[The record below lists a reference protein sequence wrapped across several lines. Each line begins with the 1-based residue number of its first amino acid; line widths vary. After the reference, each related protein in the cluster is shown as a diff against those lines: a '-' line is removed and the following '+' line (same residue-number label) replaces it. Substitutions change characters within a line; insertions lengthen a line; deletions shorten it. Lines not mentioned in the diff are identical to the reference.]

1 MKKSKNVC
9 VAVVSLC
16 LFGTQLFSQE
26 KAQEKKMEQLEEIVI
41 SATKFELKKE
51 NTGKVIYKISQKDIQ
66 RNAGKSVIEL
76 LNNVLGIEIRG
87 VNSNPGEPR
96 STYIRGGRSRQ
107 ALVLIDGI
115 PLSDPTGIEQS
126 YDLRLISLNQIE
138 SIEIL
143 KGASSTLYG
152 SGAGTGVINIIL
164 KKATENRVSGV
175 YEVSLG
181 TNATSK
187 NSTSSLND
195 KNQNI
200 SINGT
205 LDKLKYNAFFN
216 ITGNSGFSSA
226 KSTLTIPFEE
236 DTYSSNN
243 GFLKLGY
250 EFNTQL
256 RMDAFLNYDEFDYT
270 FDAGAFNDSDV
281 NLGNQEQFRIGI
293 RPRLKYKKGEVFL
306 NASINSLDRSF
317 ESFNSFSGGTNVF
330 IYKGTSVN
338 LDFVNKYE
346 FTKNFQ
352 LITGINYQKHE
363 NESISDFGNIDPDLA
378 NFNVVDPYVSAVYI
392 TDFGLSINAGSRLNI
407 HSNYGNNFVYDTNL
421 AFGIVKNETINLKLI
436 SSYSTAFIAPS
447 LYQLY
452 SDYGATNLAP
462 ETNRTFEFGF
472 DSKLGKQWALSAV
485 YYNRLEEN
493 KVIFLNLPTPPYGM
507 YANALETIDV
517 SGIEADVTFTI
528 SEELIT
534 TVGYAF
540 VDKTSDID
548 YIPKNK
554 LTASFVVNP
563 IKNLAISTMFK
574 NVGKRSFFDAFGS
587 FGEAG
592 KDVILPSYSLLD
604 MNINYKVL
612 ESKVLF
618 FGSITNLLNEEY
630 EETIGFNTRGRNF
643 KMGIRIQ
650 F

>member
-1 MKKSKNVC
+1 MNKQC
-9 VAVVSLC
+9 VIIGALALC
-16 LFGTQLFSQE
+16 LLSTNVLSQE
-26 KAQEKKMEQLEEIVI
+26 KTTQEKKVEQLEEIVI

-76 LNNVLGIEIRG
+76 LSNVLGVEIRG

-107 ALVLIDGI
+107 ALVLIDGV

-126 YDLRLISLNQIE
+126 YDLRLLSLNQIE
-138 SIEIL
+138 SIEVL

-164 KKATENRVSGV
+164 KKASENTVSGV

-181 TNATSK
+181 TNSTSK

-216 ITGNSGFSSA
+216 ITGKSGFSSA

-250 EFNTQL
+250 EFNTQF
-256 RMDAFLNYDEFDYT
+256 RMDAFLNYDAFDYT
-270 FDAGAFNDSDV
+270 FDAGAFNDSDI

-293 RPRLKYKKGEVFL
+293 RPQLKYKKGEVFL

-330 IYKGTSVN
+330 VYKGTSVN
-338 LDFVNKYE
+338 LDLVNKYE

-392 TDFGLSINAGSRLNI
+392 TDFGLSINAGGRLNI

-421 AFGIVKNETINLKLI
+421 AFGIVKKEEINLKLI

-447 LYQLY
+447 LYQLF
-452 SDYGATNLAP
+452 SDYGSTNLAP

-472 DSKLGKQWALSAV
+472 ESKLGQQWGLSAV
-485 YYNRLEEN
+485 YYNRVEEN
-493 KVIFLNLPTPPYGM
+493 KVIFLNLPTPPYRI

-528 SEELIT
+528 SKELTT

-554 LTASFVVNP
+554 LTASFVANP

-574 NVGKRSFFDAFGS
+574 NVGERSLFDAFGS

-604 MNINYKVL
+604 MNVNYKVL
-612 ESKVLF
+612 EGKVLF

>member
-1 MKKSKNVC
+1 MNKQC
-9 VAVVSLC
+9 VIIGALALC
-16 LFGTQLFSQE
+16 LSSTNILSQE
-26 KAQEKKMEQLEEIVI
+26 KTTQEKKAEQLEEIVI

-76 LNNVLGIEIRG
+76 LNNVLGVEIRG

-107 ALVLIDGI
+107 ALVLIDGV

-126 YDLRLISLNQIE
+126 YDLRLLSLNQIE
-138 SIEIL
+138 SIEVL

-164 KKATENRVSGV
+164 KKASENTVSGV

-181 TNATSK
+181 TNSTSK

-205 LDKLKYNAFFN
+205 LDKFKYNAFFN
-216 ITGNSGFSSA
+216 ITGTSGFSSA

-250 EFNTQL
+250 EFNTQF
-256 RMDAFLNYDEFDYT
+256 RIETFLNFDAFDYT
-270 FDAGAFNDSDV
+270 FDAGAFNDSEI

-293 RPRLKYKKGEVFL
+293 RPQLKYKKGEVFL

-330 IYKGTSVN
+330 VYKGTSVN
-338 LDFVNKYE
+338 LDLVNKYE

-378 NFNVVDPYVSAVYI
+378 NFNVLDPYVSAVYV
-392 TDFGLSINAGSRLNI
+392 TDFGLSINAGGRLNI

-447 LYQLY
+447 LYQLF
-452 SDYGATNLAP
+452 SDYGSTNLAP

-472 DSKLGKQWALSAV
+472 ESKLGQQWGLSAV
-485 YYNRLEEN
+485 YYNRVEEN
-493 KVIFLNLPTPPYGM
+493 KVIFLNLPTPPYGI

-528 SEELIT
+528 SKELTT

-554 LTASFVVNP
+554 LTASFVANP

-574 NVGKRSFFDAFGS
+574 NVGERSLFDAFGS

-604 MNINYKVL
+604 MNVNYKVL
-612 ESKVLF
+612 EGKVLL
-618 FGSITNLLNEEY
+618 FGSITNLLNEDY

>member
-1 MKKSKNVC
+1 MNKQC
-9 VAVVSLC
+9 VIIGAVALC
-16 LFGTQLFSQE
+16 LLSTNVLSQE
-26 KAQEKKMEQLEEIVI
+26 KKTQEKKAEQLEEIVI

-76 LNNVLGIEIRG
+76 LNNVLGVEIRG

-107 ALVLIDGI
+107 ALVLIDGV

-126 YDLRLISLNQIE
+126 FDLRLLSLNQIE
-138 SIEIL
+138 SIEVL

-164 KKATENRVSGV
+164 KKASNNTVSGV

-181 TNATSK
+181 TNSTSR

-205 LDKLKYNAFFN
+205 LDKFKYNAFFN
-216 ITGNSGFSSA
+216 ITGTSGFSSA

-236 DTYSSNN
+236 DTYTSNN

-250 EFNTQL
+250 EFNTQFKIET
-256 RMDAFLNYDEFDYT
+256 FLNFDAFDYT
-270 FDAGAFNDSDV
+270 FDAGAFNDSDI

-293 RPRLKYKKGEVFL
+293 RPQLKYKKGEVFL
-306 NASINSLDRSF
+306 NASVNSLDRSF

-330 IYKGTSVN
+330 VYKGTSVN
-338 LDFVNKYE
+338 LDLVNKYE

-363 NESISDFGNIDPDLA
+363 NESISDFGNIDPGLA

-392 TDFGLSINAGSRLNI
+392 TDFGLSINAGGRLNI

-421 AFGIVKNETINLKLI
+421 AFEIVKKETINLKLI

-447 LYQLY
+447 LYQLF
-452 SDYGATNLAP
+452 SDYGSTNLAP

-472 DSKLGKQWALSAV
+472 ESKLGQQWGLSAV
-485 YYNRLEEN
+485 YYNRVEEN
-493 KVIFLNLPTPPYGM
+493 KVIFLNLPTPPYGI

-528 SEELIT
+528 SKELTT

-554 LTASFVVNP
+554 LTASFVANLV
-563 IKNLAISTMFK
+563 KNLAISTMFK
-574 NVGKRSFFDAFGS
+574 NVGERSLFDAYGS

-592 KDVILPSYSLLD
+592 KDVILPSYSVLD
-604 MNINYKVL
+604 MNVNYKVL
-612 ESKVLF
+612 EGKVLL
-618 FGSITNLLNEEY
+618 FGSITNLLNEDY

>member
-1 MKKSKNVC
+1 MNKQC
-9 VAVVSLC
+9 VIIGALALC
-16 LFGTQLFSQE
+16 LLSTNVLSQE
-26 KAQEKKMEQLEEIVI
+26 KTTQEKKAEQLEEIVI

-76 LNNVLGIEIRG
+76 LSNVLGVEIRG

-107 ALVLIDGI
+107 ALVLIDGV

-126 YDLRLISLNQIE
+126 YDLRLLSLNQIE
-138 SIEIL
+138 SIEVL

-164 KKATENRVSGV
+164 KKASENTVSGV

-181 TNATSK
+181 TNSTSK

-205 LDKLKYNAFFN
+205 LDKFKYNAFFN
-216 ITGNSGFSSA
+216 ITGTSGFSSA

-250 EFNTQL
+250 EFNTQF
-256 RMDAFLNYDEFDYT
+256 RIETFLNFDAFDYT
-270 FDAGAFNDSDV
+270 FDAGAFNDSEI

-293 RPRLKYKKGEVFL
+293 RPQLKYKKGEVFL

-330 IYKGTSVN
+330 VYKGTSVN
-338 LDFVNKYE
+338 LDLVNKYE

-352 LITGINYQKHE
+352 LITGINYQKYE

-392 TDFGLSINAGSRLNI
+392 TDFGLSINAGGRLNI

-421 AFGIVKNETINLKLI
+421 AFGIVKKEEINLKLI

-447 LYQLY
+447 LYQLF
-452 SDYGATNLAP
+452 SDYGSTNLAP

-472 DSKLGKQWALSAV
+472 ESKLGQQWGLSAV
-485 YYNRLEEN
+485 YYNRVEEN
-493 KVIFLNLPTPPYGM
+493 KVIFLNLPTPPYGI

-528 SEELIT
+528 SKELTT

-554 LTASFVVNP
+554 LTASFVANP

-574 NVGKRSFFDAFGS
+574 NVGERSLFDAFGS

-604 MNINYKVL
+604 MNVNYKVL
-612 ESKVLF
+612 EGKVLL
-618 FGSITNLLNEEY
+618 FGSITNLLNEDY

>member
-1 MKKSKNVC
+1 MNKQC
-9 VAVVSLC
+9 VIIGAVALC
-16 LFGTQLFSQE
+16 LLSTKVFSQE
-26 KAQEKKMEQLEEIVI
+26 KKSKEKTENLEEIVI

-76 LNNVLGIEIRG
+76 LSNVLGVEIRG

-107 ALVLIDGI
+107 ALVLIDGV

-126 YDLRLISLNQIE
+126 YDLRLLSLNQIE
-138 SIEIL
+138 SIEVL

-164 KKATENRVSGV
+164 KKASENTVSGV

-181 TNATSK
+181 TNSTSK

-205 LDKLKYNAFFN
+205 LDKFKYNAFFN
-216 ITGNSGFSSA
+216 ITGTSGFSSA

-250 EFNTQL
+250 EFNTQF
-256 RMDAFLNYDEFDYT
+256 RIETFLNFDAFDYT
-270 FDAGAFNDSDV
+270 FDAGAFNDSEI

-293 RPRLKYKKGEVFL
+293 RPQLKYKKGEVFL

-330 IYKGTSVN
+330 VYKGTSVN
-338 LDFVNKYE
+338 LDLVNKYE

-392 TDFGLSINAGSRLNI
+392 TDFGLSINAGGRLNI

-421 AFGIVKNETINLKLI
+421 AFGIVKKEEINLKLI

-447 LYQLY
+447 LYQLF
-452 SDYGATNLAP
+452 SDYGSTNLAP

-472 DSKLGKQWALSAV
+472 ESKLGQQWGLSAV
-485 YYNRLEEN
+485 YYNRVEEN
-493 KVIFLNLPTPPYGM
+493 KVIFLNLPTPPYGI

-528 SEELIT
+528 SKELTT

-554 LTASFVVNP
+554 LTASFVANP

-574 NVGKRSFFDAFGS
+574 NVGERSLFDAFGS

-604 MNINYKVL
+604 MNVNYKVL
-612 ESKVLF
+612 EGKVLL
-618 FGSITNLLNEEY
+618 FGSITNLLNEDY

>member
-1 MKKSKNVC
+1 MNKQC
-9 VAVVSLC
+9 VIIGALALC
-16 LFGTQLFSQE
+16 LSSTNILSQE
-26 KAQEKKMEQLEEIVI
+26 KTTQEKKAEQLEEIVI

-76 LNNVLGIEIRG
+76 LNNVLGVEIRG

-107 ALVLIDGI
+107 ALVLIDGV

-126 YDLRLISLNQIE
+126 YDLRLLSLNQIE
-138 SIEIL
+138 SIEVL

-164 KKATENRVSGV
+164 KKASENTVSGV

-181 TNATSK
+181 TNSTSK

-205 LDKLKYNAFFN
+205 LDKFKYNAFFN
-216 ITGNSGFSSA
+216 ITGTSGFSSA

-250 EFNTQL
+250 EFNTQF
-256 RMDAFLNYDEFDYT
+256 RIETFLNFDAFDYT
-270 FDAGAFNDSDV
+270 FDAGAFNDSEI

-293 RPRLKYKKGEVFL
+293 RPQLKYKKGEVFL

-330 IYKGTSVN
+330 VYKGTSVN
-338 LDFVNKYE
+338 LDLVNKYE

-378 NFNVVDPYVSAVYI
+378 NFNVLDPYVSAVYV
-392 TDFGLSINAGSRLNI
+392 TDFGLSINAGGRLNI

-447 LYQLY
+447 LYQLF
-452 SDYGATNLAP
+452 SDYGSTNLAP

-472 DSKLGKQWALSAV
+472 ESKLGQQWGLSAV
-485 YYNRLEEN
+485 YYNRVEEN
-493 KVIFLNLPTPPYGM
+493 KVIFLNLPTPPYGI

-528 SEELIT
+528 SRELTT

-554 LTASFVVNP
+554 LTASFVANP

-574 NVGKRSFFDAFGS
+574 NVGERSLFDAFGS

-604 MNINYKVL
+604 MNVNYKVL
-612 ESKVLF
+612 EGKVLL
-618 FGSITNLLNEEY
+618 FGSITNLLNEDY

>member
-1 MKKSKNVC
+1 MNKQC
-9 VAVVSLC
+9 VIIGAVALC
-16 LFGTQLFSQE
+16 LLSTNVLSQE
-26 KAQEKKMEQLEEIVI
+26 NKTQEKKAEQLEEIVI

-76 LNNVLGIEIRG
+76 LNNVLGVEIRG
-87 VNSNPGEPR
+87 VNSNSGEPR

-107 ALVLIDGI
+107 ALVLIDGV

-126 YDLRLISLNQIE
+126 YDLRLLSLNQIE
-138 SIEIL
+138 SIEVL

-164 KKATENRVSGV
+164 KKASKNTVSGV

-181 TNATSK
+181 TNSTSK

-205 LDKLKYNAFFN
+205 LDKFKYNAFFN
-216 ITGNSGFSSA
+216 ITGTSGFSSA

-236 DTYSSNN
+236 DTYTSNN

-250 EFNTQL
+250 EFNTQF
-256 RMDAFLNYDEFDYT
+256 RIETFLNFDAFDYT
-270 FDAGAFNDSDV
+270 FDAGAFNDSDI

-293 RPRLKYKKGEVFL
+293 RPQLKYKKGEVFL

-330 IYKGTSVN
+330 VYKGTSVN
-338 LDFVNKYE
+338 LDLVNKYE

-363 NESISDFGNIDPDLA
+363 NESISDFGNIDSDLA

-392 TDFGLSINAGSRLNI
+392 TDLGLSINAGGRLNI

-421 AFGIVKNETINLKLI
+421 AFGIVKKETINLKLI
-436 SSYSTAFIAPS
+436 SSYSSAFIAPS
-447 LYQLY
+447 LYQLF
-452 SDYGATNLAP
+452 SDYGSTNLAP

-472 DSKLGKQWALSAV
+472 ESKLGQQWGLSAV
-485 YYNRLEEN
+485 YYNRVEEN
-493 KVIFLNLPTPPYGM
+493 KVIFLNLPTPPYGI

-528 SEELIT
+528 SKELTT

-554 LTASFVVNP
+554 LTASFVANP

-574 NVGKRSFFDAFGS
+574 NVGKRSLFDAFGS

-604 MNINYKVL
+604 MNVNYKVL
-612 ESKVLF
+612 EGKVLF

>member
-1 MKKSKNVC
+1 MNKQC
-9 VAVVSLC
+9 VIIGALALC
-16 LFGTQLFSQE
+16 LSSTNILSQE
-26 KAQEKKMEQLEEIVI
+26 KTTQEKKAEQLEEIVI

-76 LNNVLGIEIRG
+76 LNNVLGVEIRG

-107 ALVLIDGI
+107 ALVLIDGV

-126 YDLRLISLNQIE
+126 YDLRLLSLNQIE
-138 SIEIL
+138 SIEVL

-164 KKATENRVSGV
+164 KKASENTVSGV

-181 TNATSK
+181 TNSTSK

-205 LDKLKYNAFFN
+205 LDKFKYNAFFN
-216 ITGNSGFSSA
+216 ITGTSGFSSA

-250 EFNTQL
+250 EFNTQF
-256 RMDAFLNYDEFDYT
+256 RIETFLNFDAFDYT
-270 FDAGAFNDSDV
+270 FDAGAFNDSEI

-293 RPRLKYKKGEVFL
+293 RPQLKYKKGEVFL

-330 IYKGTSVN
+330 VYKGTSVN
-338 LDFVNKYE
+338 LDLVNKYE

-378 NFNVVDPYVSAVYI
+378 NFNVLDPYVSAVYV
-392 TDFGLSINAGSRLNI
+392 TDFGLSINAGGRLNI

-447 LYQLY
+447 LYQLF
-452 SDYGATNLAP
+452 SDYGSTNLAP

-472 DSKLGKQWALSAV
+472 ESKLGQQWGLSAV
-485 YYNRLEEN
+485 YYNRVEEN
-493 KVIFLNLPTPPYGM
+493 KVIFLNLPTPPYGI

-528 SEELIT
+528 SRELTT

-554 LTASFVVNP
+554 LTASFVANP

-574 NVGKRSFFDAFGS
+574 NVGERSLFDAFGS

-592 KDVILPSYSLLD
+592 KDVILPSYSVLD
-604 MNINYKVL
+604 MNVNYKVL
-612 ESKVLF
+612 EGKVLF
-618 FGSITNLLNEEY
+618 FGSITNLLNEDY

>member
-1 MKKSKNVC
+1 MNKQC
-9 VAVVSLC
+9 VIIGALALC
-16 LFGTQLFSQE
+16 LLSTNVLSQE
-26 KAQEKKMEQLEEIVI
+26 KTTQEKKVEQLEEIVI

-76 LNNVLGIEIRG
+76 LSNVLGVEIRG

-107 ALVLIDGI
+107 ALVLIDGV

-126 YDLRLISLNQIE
+126 YDLRLLSLNQIE
-138 SIEIL
+138 SIEVL

-164 KKATENRVSGV
+164 KKASENTVSGV

-181 TNATSK
+181 TNSTSK

-205 LDKLKYNAFFN
+205 LDKFKYNAFFN
-216 ITGNSGFSSA
+216 ITGTSGFSSA

-250 EFNTQL
+250 EFNTQF
-256 RMDAFLNYDEFDYT
+256 RIETFLNFDAFDYT
-270 FDAGAFNDSDV
+270 FDAGAFNDSEI

-293 RPRLKYKKGEVFL
+293 RPQLKYKKGEVFL

-330 IYKGTSVN
+330 VYKGTSVN
-338 LDFVNKYE
+338 LDLVNKYE

-392 TDFGLSINAGSRLNI
+392 TDFGLSINAGGRLNI

-421 AFGIVKNETINLKLI
+421 AFGIVKKEEINLKLI

-447 LYQLY
+447 LYQLF
-452 SDYGATNLAP
+452 SDYGSTNLAP

-472 DSKLGKQWALSAV
+472 ESKLGQQWGLSAV
-485 YYNRLEEN
+485 YYNRVEEN
-493 KVIFLNLPTPPYGM
+493 KVIFLNLPTPPYGI

-528 SEELIT
+528 SKELTT

-554 LTASFVVNP
+554 LTASFVANP

-574 NVGKRSFFDAFGS
+574 NVGERSLFDAFGS

-604 MNINYKVL
+604 MNVNYKVL
-612 ESKVLF
+612 EGKVLL
-618 FGSITNLLNEEY
+618 FGSITNLLNEDY

>member
-1 MKKSKNVC
+1 MNKQC
-9 VAVVSLC
+9 VIIGALALC
-16 LFGTQLFSQE
+16 LSSTNILSQE
-26 KAQEKKMEQLEEIVI
+26 KTTQEKKAEQLEEIVI

-76 LNNVLGIEIRG
+76 LNNVLGVEIRG

-107 ALVLIDGI
+107 ALVLIDGV

-126 YDLRLISLNQIE
+126 YDLRLLSLNQIE
-138 SIEIL
+138 SIEVL

-164 KKATENRVSGV
+164 KKASENTVSGV

-181 TNATSK
+181 TNSTSK

-205 LDKLKYNAFFN
+205 LDKFKYNAFFN
-216 ITGNSGFSSA
+216 ITGTSGFSSA

-250 EFNTQL
+250 EFNTQF
-256 RMDAFLNYDEFDYT
+256 RIETFLNFDAFDYT
-270 FDAGAFNDSDV
+270 FDAGAFNDSEI

-293 RPRLKYKKGEVFL
+293 RPQLKYKKGEVFL

-330 IYKGTSVN
+330 VYKGTSVN
-338 LDFVNKYE
+338 LDLVNKYE

-378 NFNVVDPYVSAVYI
+378 NFNVLDPYVSAVYV
-392 TDFGLSINAGSRLNI
+392 TDFGLSINAGGRLNI

-447 LYQLY
+447 LYQLF
-452 SDYGATNLAP
+452 SDYGSTNLAP

-472 DSKLGKQWALSAV
+472 ESKLGQQWGLSAV
-485 YYNRLEEN
+485 YYNRVEEN
-493 KVIFLNLPTPPYGM
+493 KVIFLNLPTPPYGI

-528 SEELIT
+528 SRELTT

-554 LTASFVVNP
+554 LTASFVANP

-574 NVGKRSFFDAFGS
+574 NVGERSLFDAFGS

-592 KDVILPSYSLLD
+592 KDVILPSYSVLD
-604 MNINYKVL
+604 MNVNYKFL
-612 ESKVLF
+612 EGKVLF
-618 FGSITNLLNEEY
+618 FGSITNLLNEDY

>member
-1 MKKSKNVC
+1 MNKQC
-9 VAVVSLC
+9 VIIGAVALC
-16 LFGTQLFSQE
+16 LLSTNVLSQE
-26 KAQEKKMEQLEEIVI
+26 KKTQEKKAEQLEEIVI

-76 LNNVLGIEIRG
+76 LNNVLGVEIRG
-87 VNSNPGEPR
+87 VNSNSGEPR

-107 ALVLIDGI
+107 ALVLIDGV

-126 YDLRLISLNQIE
+126 YDLRLLSLNQIE
-138 SIEIL
+138 SIEVL

-164 KKATENRVSGV
+164 KKASKNTVSGV

-181 TNATSK
+181 TNSTSK

-205 LDKLKYNAFFN
+205 LDKFKYNSFFN
-216 ITGNSGFSSA
+216 ITGTSGFSSA

-236 DTYSSNN
+236 DTYTSNN

-250 EFNTQL
+250 EFNTQF
-256 RMDAFLNYDEFDYT
+256 RIETFLNFDAFDYT
-270 FDAGAFNDSDV
+270 FDAGAFNDSDI

-293 RPRLKYKKGEVFL
+293 RPQLKYKKGEVFL

-330 IYKGTSVN
+330 VYKGTSVN
-338 LDFVNKYE
+338 LDLVNKYE

-363 NESISDFGNIDPDLA
+363 NESISDFGNIDSDLA

-392 TDFGLSINAGSRLNI
+392 TDLGLSINAGGRLNI

-421 AFGIVKNETINLKLI
+421 AFGIVKKETINLKLI
-436 SSYSTAFIAPS
+436 SSYSSAFIAPS
-447 LYQLY
+447 LYQLF
-452 SDYGATNLAP
+452 SDYGSTNLAP

-472 DSKLGKQWALSAV
+472 ESKLGQQWGLSAV
-485 YYNRLEEN
+485 YYNRVEEN
-493 KVIFLNLPTPPYGM
+493 KVIFLNLPTPPYGI

-528 SEELIT
+528 SKELTT

-554 LTASFVVNP
+554 LTASFVANP

-574 NVGKRSFFDAFGS
+574 NVGKRSLFDAFGS

-604 MNINYKVL
+604 MNVNYKVL
-612 ESKVLF
+612 EGKVLF

-630 EETIGFNTRGRNF
+630 EETIGFNTRGRGF

>member
-1 MKKSKNVC
+1 MNKQC
-9 VAVVSLC
+9 VIIGALALC
-16 LFGTQLFSQE
+16 LSSTNILSQE
-26 KAQEKKMEQLEEIVI
+26 KTTQEKKAEQLEEIVI

-76 LNNVLGIEIRG
+76 LNNVLGVEIRG

-107 ALVLIDGI
+107 ALVLIDGV

-126 YDLRLISLNQIE
+126 YDLRLLSLNQIE
-138 SIEIL
+138 SIEVL

-164 KKATENRVSGV
+164 KKASENTVSGV

-181 TNATSK
+181 TNSTSK

-205 LDKLKYNAFFN
+205 LDKFKYNAFFN
-216 ITGNSGFSSA
+216 ITGTSGFSSA

-236 DTYSSNN
+236 DTYTSNN

-250 EFNTQL
+250 EFNTQF
-256 RMDAFLNYDEFDYT
+256 RIETFLNFDAFDYT
-270 FDAGAFNDSDV
+270 FDAGAFNDSEI

-293 RPRLKYKKGEVFL
+293 RPQLKYKKGEVFL

-330 IYKGTSVN
+330 VYKGTSVN
-338 LDFVNKYE
+338 LDLVNKYE

-378 NFNVVDPYVSAVYI
+378 NFNVLDPYVSAVYV
-392 TDFGLSINAGSRLNI
+392 TDFGLSINAGGRLNI

-447 LYQLY
+447 LYQLF
-452 SDYGATNLAP
+452 SDYGSTNLAP

-472 DSKLGKQWALSAV
+472 ESKLGQQWGLSAV
-485 YYNRLEEN
+485 YYNRVEEN
-493 KVIFLNLPTPPYGM
+493 KVIFLNLPTPPYGI

-528 SEELIT
+528 SKELTT

-554 LTASFVVNP
+554 LTASFVANP

-574 NVGKRSFFDAFGS
+574 NVGERSLFDAFGS

-604 MNINYKVL
+604 MNVNYKVL
-612 ESKVLF
+612 EGKVLL
-618 FGSITNLLNEEY
+618 FGSITNLLNEDY

>member
-164 KKATENRVSGV
+164 KKASENNVSGV

-187 NSTSSLND
+187 NSNSSLND

-270 FDAGAFNDSDV
+270 FDAGAYNDSDV

-447 LYQLY
+447 LYQLF

-507 YANALETIDV
+507 YSNALETIDV

-574 NVGKRSFFDAFGS
+574 NVGKRSLFDAFGS

-604 MNINYKVL
+604 MNVNYKVL
-612 ESKVLF
+612 EGKVLF

>member
-164 KKATENRVSGV
+164 KKASENNVSGV

-447 LYQLY
+447 LYQLF

-493 KVIFLNLPTPPYGM
+493 KVIFQNLPTPPYGM

-574 NVGKRSFFDAFGS
+574 NVGKRSLFDAFGS

-604 MNINYKVL
+604 MNVNYKVL
-612 ESKVLF
+612 EGKVLF

>member
-1 MKKSKNVC
+1 MNKQC
-9 VAVVSLC
+9 VIIGALALC
-16 LFGTQLFSQE
+16 LLSTNILSQE
-26 KAQEKKMEQLEEIVI
+26 KTTQEKKVEQLEEIVI

-76 LNNVLGIEIRG
+76 LSNVLGVEIRG

-107 ALVLIDGI
+107 ALVLIDGV

-126 YDLRLISLNQIE
+126 YDLRLLSLNQIE
-138 SIEIL
+138 SIEVL

-164 KKATENRVSGV
+164 KKASENTVSGV

-181 TNATSK
+181 TNSTSK

-205 LDKLKYNAFFN
+205 LDKFKYNAFFN
-216 ITGNSGFSSA
+216 ITGTSGFSSA

-250 EFNTQL
+250 EFNTQF
-256 RMDAFLNYDEFDYT
+256 RIETFLNFDTFDYT
-270 FDAGAFNDSDV
+270 FDAGAFNDSEI

-293 RPRLKYKKGEVFL
+293 RPQLKYKKGEVFL

-330 IYKGTSVN
+330 VYKGTSVN
-338 LDFVNKYE
+338 LDLVNKYE

-392 TDFGLSINAGSRLNI
+392 TDFGLSINAGGRLNI

-421 AFGIVKNETINLKLI
+421 AFGIVKKEEINLKLI

-447 LYQLY
+447 LYQLF
-452 SDYGATNLAP
+452 SDYGSTNLAP

-472 DSKLGKQWALSAV
+472 ESKLGQQWGLSAV
-485 YYNRLEEN
+485 YYNRVEEN
-493 KVIFLNLPTPPYGM
+493 KVIFLNLPTPPYGI

-528 SEELIT
+528 SKELTT

-554 LTASFVVNP
+554 LTASFVANP

-574 NVGKRSFFDAFGS
+574 NVGERSLFDAFGS

-604 MNINYKVL
+604 MNVNYKVL
-612 ESKVLF
+612 EGKVLL
-618 FGSITNLLNEEY
+618 FGSITNLLNEDY

>member
-107 ALVLIDGI
+107 ALVLVDGI

-164 KKATENRVSGV
+164 KKASENNVSGV

-574 NVGKRSFFDAFGS
+574 NVGKRSLFDAFGS

-604 MNINYKVL
+604 MNVNYKVL
-612 ESKVLF
+612 EGKVLF

>member
-1 MKKSKNVC
+1 MNKQC
-9 VAVVSLC
+9 VIIGALALC
-16 LFGTQLFSQE
+16 LLSTNVLSQE
-26 KAQEKKMEQLEEIVI
+26 KTTQEKKVEQLEEIVI

-76 LNNVLGIEIRG
+76 LSNVLGVEIRG

-107 ALVLIDGI
+107 ALVLIDGV

-126 YDLRLISLNQIE
+126 YDLRLLSLNQIE
-138 SIEIL
+138 SIEVL

-164 KKATENRVSGV
+164 KKASENTVSGV

-181 TNATSK
+181 TNSTSK

-205 LDKLKYNAFFN
+205 LDKFKYNAFFN
-216 ITGNSGFSSA
+216 ITGTSGFSSA

-236 DTYSSNN
+236 DTYTSNN

-250 EFNTQL
+250 EFNTQF
-256 RMDAFLNYDEFDYT
+256 RIETFLNFDAFDYT
-270 FDAGAFNDSDV
+270 FDAGAFNDSEI

-293 RPRLKYKKGEVFL
+293 RPQLKYKKGEVFL

-330 IYKGTSVN
+330 VYKGTSVN
-338 LDFVNKYE
+338 LDLVNKYE

-392 TDFGLSINAGSRLNI
+392 TDFGLSINAGGRLNI

-421 AFGIVKNETINLKLI
+421 AFGIVKKEEINLKLI

-447 LYQLY
+447 LYQLF
-452 SDYGATNLAP
+452 SDYGSTNLAP

-472 DSKLGKQWALSAV
+472 ESKLGQQWGLSAV
-485 YYNRLEEN
+485 YYNRVEEN
-493 KVIFLNLPTPPYGM
+493 KVIFLNLPTPPYGI

-528 SEELIT
+528 SKELTT

-554 LTASFVVNP
+554 LTASFVANP

-574 NVGKRSFFDAFGS
+574 NVGERSLFDAFGS

-604 MNINYKVL
+604 MNVNYKVL
-612 ESKVLF
+612 EGKVLL
-618 FGSITNLLNEEY
+618 FGSITNLLNEDY

>member
-1 MKKSKNVC
+1 MNKQC
-9 VAVVSLC
+9 VIIGALALC
-16 LFGTQLFSQE
+16 LLSTNVLSQE
-26 KAQEKKMEQLEEIVI
+26 KTTQEKKAEQLEEIVI

-76 LNNVLGIEIRG
+76 LNNVLGVEIRG

-107 ALVLIDGI
+107 ALVLIDGV

-126 YDLRLISLNQIE
+126 YDLRLLSLNQIE
-138 SIEIL
+138 SIEVL

-164 KKATENRVSGV
+164 KKASENTVSGV

-181 TNATSK
+181 TNSTSK

-205 LDKLKYNAFFN
+205 LDKFKYNAFFN
-216 ITGNSGFSSA
+216 ITGTSGFSSA

-236 DTYSSNN
+236 DTYTSNN

-250 EFNTQL
+250 EFNTQF
-256 RMDAFLNYDEFDYT
+256 RIETFLNFDAFDYT
-270 FDAGAFNDSDV
+270 FDAGAFNDSEI

-293 RPRLKYKKGEVFL
+293 RPQLKYKKGEVFL

-330 IYKGTSVN
+330 VYKGTSVN
-338 LDFVNKYE
+338 LDLVNKYE

-392 TDFGLSINAGSRLNI
+392 TDFGLSINAGGRLNI

-421 AFGIVKNETINLKLI
+421 AFGIVNNETINLKLI

-447 LYQLY
+447 LYQLF
-452 SDYGATNLAP
+452 SDYGSTNLAP

-472 DSKLGKQWALSAV
+472 ESKLGQQWGLSAV
-485 YYNRLEEN
+485 YYNRVEEN
-493 KVIFLNLPTPPYGM
+493 KVIFLNLPTPPYGI

-528 SEELIT
+528 SKELTT

-554 LTASFVVNP
+554 LTASFVANP
-563 IKNLAISTMFK
+563 VKNLVISTMFK
-574 NVGKRSFFDAFGS
+574 NVGERSLFDAFGS

-604 MNINYKVL
+604 MNVNYKVL
-612 ESKVLF
+612 EGKVLL
-618 FGSITNLLNEEY
+618 FGSITNLLNEDY

>member
-164 KKATENRVSGV
+164 KKASENNVSGV

-378 NFNVVDPYVSAVYI
+378 NFNVVDPYMSAVYI

-604 MNINYKVL
+604 MNVNYKVL
-612 ESKVLF
+612 EGKVLF

>member
-1 MKKSKNVC
+1 MNKQC
-9 VAVVSLC
+9 VIIGALALC
-16 LFGTQLFSQE
+16 LLSTNVLSQE
-26 KAQEKKMEQLEEIVI
+26 KTTQEKKVEQLEEIVI

-76 LNNVLGIEIRG
+76 LSNVLGVEIRG

-107 ALVLIDGI
+107 ALVLIDGV

-126 YDLRLISLNQIE
+126 YDLRLLSLNQIE
-138 SIEIL
+138 SIEVL

-164 KKATENRVSGV
+164 KKASENTVSGV

-181 TNATSK
+181 TNSTSK

-205 LDKLKYNAFFN
+205 LDKFKYNAFFN
-216 ITGNSGFSSA
+216 ITGTSGFSSA

-250 EFNTQL
+250 EFNTQF
-256 RMDAFLNYDEFDYT
+256 RIETFLNFDAFDYT
-270 FDAGAFNDSDV
+270 FDAGAFNDSDI

-293 RPRLKYKKGEVFL
+293 RPQLKYKKGEVFL

-330 IYKGTSVN
+330 VYKGTSVN
-338 LDFVNKYE
+338 LDLVNKYE

-392 TDFGLSINAGSRLNI
+392 TDFGLSINAGGRLNI

-421 AFGIVKNETINLKLI
+421 AFGIVKKEEINLKLI

-447 LYQLY
+447 LYQLF
-452 SDYGATNLAP
+452 SDYGSTNLAP

-472 DSKLGKQWALSAV
+472 ESKLGQQWGLSAV
-485 YYNRLEEN
+485 YYNRVEEN
-493 KVIFLNLPTPPYGM
+493 KVIFLNLPTPPYGI

-528 SEELIT
+528 SKELTT

-574 NVGKRSFFDAFGS
+574 NVGERSLFDAFGS

-604 MNINYKVL
+604 MNVNYKVL
-612 ESKVLF
+612 EGKVLL
-618 FGSITNLLNEEY
+618 FGSITNLLNEDY

>member
-574 NVGKRSFFDAFGS
+574 NVGKRSLFDAYGS

-592 KDVILPSYSLLD
+592 KDVVLPSYSLLD
-604 MNINYKVL
+604 MNVNYKVL
-612 ESKVLF
+612 EGKVLF

>member
-164 KKATENRVSGV
+164 KKASENNVSGV

-181 TNATSK
+181 TNATYK

-447 LYQLY
+447 LYQLF

-574 NVGKRSFFDAFGS
+574 NVGKRSLFDAFGS

-592 KDVILPSYSLLD
+592 KDFILPSYSLLD
-604 MNINYKVL
+604 MNVNYMVL
-612 ESKVLF
+612 EGKVLF

>member
-41 SATKFELKKE
+41 YATKFELKKE

-164 KKATENRVSGV
+164 KKASENTVSGV

-270 FDAGAFNDSDV
+270 FDAGAYNDSDV

-421 AFGIVKNETINLKLI
+421 AFGIVKNETITLKLI

-447 LYQLY
+447 LYQLF

-493 KVIFLNLPTPPYGM
+493 KVIFQNLPTPPYGM

-604 MNINYKVL
+604 MNVNYKVL
-612 ESKVLF
+612 EGKVLF

>member
-164 KKATENRVSGV
+164 KKASENNVSGV

-187 NSTSSLND
+187 NSTSNLND

-250 EFNTQL
+250 EFNTQF
-256 RMDAFLNYDEFDYT
+256 RMDAFLNYDAFDYT

-574 NVGKRSFFDAFGS
+574 NVGKRSLFDAFGS

-604 MNINYKVL
+604 MNVNYKVL
-612 ESKVLF
+612 EGKVLF

>member
-164 KKATENRVSGV
+164 KKASENNVSGV

-187 NSTSSLND
+187 NSNSSLND

-270 FDAGAFNDSDV
+270 FDAGAYNDSDV

-447 LYQLY
+447 LYQLF

-507 YANALETIDV
+507 YSNALETIDV

-604 MNINYKVL
+604 MNVNYKVL
-612 ESKVLF
+612 EGKVLF

>member
-164 KKATENRVSGV
+164 KKASENNVSGV

-270 FDAGAFNDSDV
+270 FDAGAYNDSDV

-574 NVGKRSFFDAFGS
+574 NVGKRSLFDAFGS

-592 KDVILPSYSLLD
+592 KDFILPSYSLLD
-604 MNINYKVL
+604 MNVNYKVL
-612 ESKVLF
+612 EGKVLF

>member
-164 KKATENRVSGV
+164 KKASENNVSGV

-447 LYQLY
+447 LYQLF

-574 NVGKRSFFDAFGS
+574 NVGKRSLFDAFGS

-604 MNINYKVL
+604 MNVNYKVL
-612 ESKVLF
+612 EGKVLF

>member
-1 MKKSKNVC
+1 MNKQC
-9 VAVVSLC
+9 VIIGALALC
-16 LFGTQLFSQE
+16 LSSTNILSQE
-26 KAQEKKMEQLEEIVI
+26 KTTQEKKAEQLEEIVI

-76 LNNVLGIEIRG
+76 LNNVLGVEIRG

-107 ALVLIDGI
+107 ALVLIDGV

-126 YDLRLISLNQIE
+126 YDLRLLSLNQIE
-138 SIEIL
+138 SIEVL

-164 KKATENRVSGV
+164 KKASENTVSGV

-181 TNATSK
+181 TNSTSK

-205 LDKLKYNAFFN
+205 LDKFKYNAFFN
-216 ITGNSGFSSA
+216 ITGTSGFSSA

-250 EFNTQL
+250 EFNTQF
-256 RMDAFLNYDEFDYT
+256 RIETFLNFDAFDYT
-270 FDAGAFNDSDV
+270 FDAGAFNDSEI

-293 RPRLKYKKGEVFL
+293 RPQLKYKKGEVFL

-330 IYKGTSVN
+330 VYKGTSVN
-338 LDFVNKYE
+338 LDLVNKYE

-378 NFNVVDPYVSAVYI
+378 NFNVLDPYVSAVYV
-392 TDFGLSINAGSRLNI
+392 TDFGLSINAGGRLNI

-421 AFGIVKNETINLKLI
+421 AFGIVNNETINLKLI

-447 LYQLY
+447 LYQLF
-452 SDYGATNLAP
+452 SDYGSTNLAP

-472 DSKLGKQWALSAV
+472 ESKLGQQWGLSAV
-485 YYNRLEEN
+485 YYNRVEEN
-493 KVIFLNLPTPPYGM
+493 KVIFLNLPTPPYGI

-528 SEELIT
+528 SKELTT

-554 LTASFVVNP
+554 LTASFVANP

-574 NVGKRSFFDAFGS
+574 NVGERSLFDAFGS

-604 MNINYKVL
+604 MNVNYKVL
-612 ESKVLF
+612 EGKVLL
-618 FGSITNLLNEEY
+618 FGSITNLLNEDY

>member
-1 MKKSKNVC
+1 MNKQC
-9 VAVVSLC
+9 VIIGALALC
-16 LFGTQLFSQE
+16 LLSTNVLSQE
-26 KAQEKKMEQLEEIVI
+26 KTTQEKKVEQLEEIVI

-76 LNNVLGIEIRG
+76 LSNVLGVEIRG

-107 ALVLIDGI
+107 ALVLIDGV

-126 YDLRLISLNQIE
+126 YDLRLLSLNQIE
-138 SIEIL
+138 SIEVL

-164 KKATENRVSGV
+164 KKASENTVSGV

-181 TNATSK
+181 TNSTSK

-205 LDKLKYNAFFN
+205 LDKFKYNAFFN
-216 ITGNSGFSSA
+216 ITGTSGFSSA

-250 EFNTQL
+250 EFNTQF
-256 RMDAFLNYDEFDYT
+256 RIETFLNFDTFDYT
-270 FDAGAFNDSDV
+270 FDAGAFNDSEI

-293 RPRLKYKKGEVFL
+293 RPQLKYKKGEVFL

-330 IYKGTSVN
+330 VYKGTSVN
-338 LDFVNKYE
+338 LDLVNKYE

-392 TDFGLSINAGSRLNI
+392 TDFGLSINAGGRLNI

-421 AFGIVKNETINLKLI
+421 AFGIVKKEEINLKLI

-447 LYQLY
+447 LYQLF
-452 SDYGATNLAP
+452 SDYGSTNLAP

-472 DSKLGKQWALSAV
+472 ESKLGQQWGLSAV
-485 YYNRLEEN
+485 YYNRVEEN
-493 KVIFLNLPTPPYGM
+493 KVIFLNLPTPPYGI

-528 SEELIT
+528 SKELTT

-554 LTASFVVNP
+554 LTASFVANP

-574 NVGKRSFFDAFGS
+574 NVGERSLFDAFGS

-604 MNINYKVL
+604 MNVNYKVL
-612 ESKVLF
+612 EGKVLL
-618 FGSITNLLNEEY
+618 FGSITNLLNEDY

>member
-1 MKKSKNVC
+1 MNKQC
-9 VAVVSLC
+9 VIIGALALC
-16 LFGTQLFSQE
+16 LSSTNILSQE
-26 KAQEKKMEQLEEIVI
+26 KTTQEKKAEQLEEIVI

-76 LNNVLGIEIRG
+76 LNNVLGVEIRG

-107 ALVLIDGI
+107 ALVLIDGV

-126 YDLRLISLNQIE
+126 YDLRLLSLNQIE
-138 SIEIL
+138 SIEVL

-164 KKATENRVSGV
+164 KKASENTVSGV

-181 TNATSK
+181 TNSTSK

-205 LDKLKYNAFFN
+205 LDKFKYNAFFN
-216 ITGNSGFSSA
+216 ITGTSGFSSA

-250 EFNTQL
+250 EFNTQF
-256 RMDAFLNYDEFDYT
+256 RIETFLNFDAFDYT
-270 FDAGAFNDSDV
+270 FDAGAFNDSEI

-293 RPRLKYKKGEVFL
+293 RPQLKYKKGEVFL

-330 IYKGTSVN
+330 VYKGTSVN
-338 LDFVNKYE
+338 LDLVNKYE

-392 TDFGLSINAGSRLNI
+392 TDFGLSINAGGRLNI

-447 LYQLY
+447 LYQLF
-452 SDYGATNLAP
+452 SDYGSTNLAP

-472 DSKLGKQWALSAV
+472 ESKLGQQWGLSAV
-485 YYNRLEEN
+485 YYNRVEEN
-493 KVIFLNLPTPPYGM
+493 KVIFLNLPTPPYGI

-528 SEELIT
+528 SKELTT

-554 LTASFVVNP
+554 LTASFVANP

-574 NVGKRSFFDAFGS
+574 NVGERSLFDAFGS

-604 MNINYKVL
+604 MNVNYKVL
-612 ESKVLF
+612 EGKVLL
-618 FGSITNLLNEEY
+618 FGSITNLLNEDY

>member
-126 YDLRLISLNQIE
+126 YDLRLLSLNQIE
-138 SIEIL
+138 SIEVL

-164 KKATENRVSGV
+164 KKASENSVSGV

-181 TNATSK
+181 SNATSK

-216 ITGNSGFSSA
+216 ITGKSGFSSA

-270 FDAGAFNDSDV
+270 FDAGAYNDSDV

-378 NFNVVDPYVSAVYI
+378 NFNVVDPYMSAVYI

-472 DSKLGKQWALSAV
+472 DSKLGKQWTLSAV

-507 YANALETIDV
+507 YSNALETIDV

-554 LTASFVVNP
+554 LTTSFGANP

>member
-164 KKATENRVSGV
+164 KKASENNVSGV

-187 NSTSSLND
+187 NSTSNLND

-447 LYQLY
+447 LYQLF

-574 NVGKRSFFDAFGS
+574 NVGKRSLFDAFGS

-604 MNINYKVL
+604 MNVNYKVL
-612 ESKVLF
+612 EGKVLF

>member
-1 MKKSKNVC
+1 MNKQC
-9 VAVVSLC
+9 VIIGALALC
-16 LFGTQLFSQE
+16 LSSTNILSQE
-26 KAQEKKMEQLEEIVI
+26 KTTQEKKAEQLEEIVI

-76 LNNVLGIEIRG
+76 LSNVLGVEIRG

-107 ALVLIDGI
+107 ALVLIDGV

-126 YDLRLISLNQIE
+126 YDLRLLSLNQIE
-138 SIEIL
+138 SIEVL

-164 KKATENRVSGV
+164 KKASENTVSGV

-181 TNATSK
+181 TNSTSK

-205 LDKLKYNAFFN
+205 LDKFKYNAFFN
-216 ITGNSGFSSA
+216 ITGTSGFSSA

-250 EFNTQL
+250 EFNTQF
-256 RMDAFLNYDEFDYT
+256 RIETFLNFDAFDYT
-270 FDAGAFNDSDV
+270 FDAGAFNDSDI

-293 RPRLKYKKGEVFL
+293 RPQLKYKKGEVFL

-330 IYKGTSVN
+330 VYKGTSVN
-338 LDFVNKYE
+338 LDLVNKYE

-392 TDFGLSINAGSRLNI
+392 TDFGLSINAGGRLNI

-447 LYQLY
+447 LYQLF
-452 SDYGATNLAP
+452 SDYGSTNLAP

-472 DSKLGKQWALSAV
+472 ESKLGQQWGLSAV
-485 YYNRLEEN
+485 YYNRVEEN
-493 KVIFLNLPTPPYGM
+493 KVIFLNLPTPPYGI

-528 SEELIT
+528 SKELTT

-554 LTASFVVNP
+554 LTASFVANP

-574 NVGKRSFFDAFGS
+574 NVGERSLFDAFGS

-592 KDVILPSYSLLD
+592 KDVILPSYSVLD
-604 MNINYKVL
+604 MNVNYKVL
-612 ESKVLF
+612 EGKVLF
-618 FGSITNLLNEEY
+618 FGSITNLLNEDY

>member
-1 MKKSKNVC
+1 MNKQC
-9 VAVVSLC
+9 VIIGALALC
-16 LFGTQLFSQE
+16 LLSTNVLSQE
-26 KAQEKKMEQLEEIVI
+26 KTTQEKKVEQLEEIVI

-76 LNNVLGIEIRG
+76 LSNVLGVEIRG

-107 ALVLIDGI
+107 ALVLIDGV

-126 YDLRLISLNQIE
+126 YDLRLLSLNQIE
-138 SIEIL
+138 SIEVL

-164 KKATENRVSGV
+164 KKASENTVSGV

-181 TNATSK
+181 TNSTSK

-205 LDKLKYNAFFN
+205 LDKFKYNAFFN
-216 ITGNSGFSSA
+216 ITGTSGFSSA

-236 DTYSSNN
+236 DTYTSNN

-250 EFNTQL
+250 EFNTQF
-256 RMDAFLNYDEFDYT
+256 RIETFLNFDAFDYT
-270 FDAGAFNDSDV
+270 FDAGAFNDSDI

-293 RPRLKYKKGEVFL
+293 RPQLKYKKGEVFL

-330 IYKGTSVN
+330 VYKGTSVN
-338 LDFVNKYE
+338 LDLVNKYE

-392 TDFGLSINAGSRLNI
+392 TDFGLSINAGGRLNI

-421 AFGIVKNETINLKLI
+421 AFGIVKKEEINLKLI

-447 LYQLY
+447 LYQLF
-452 SDYGATNLAP
+452 SDYGSTNLAP

-472 DSKLGKQWALSAV
+472 ESKLGQQWGLSAV
-485 YYNRLEEN
+485 YYNRVEEN
-493 KVIFLNLPTPPYGM
+493 KVIFLNLPTPPYGI

-528 SEELIT
+528 SKELTT

-554 LTASFVVNP
+554 LTASFVANP

-574 NVGKRSFFDAFGS
+574 NVGERSLFDAFGS

-604 MNINYKVL
+604 MNVNYKVL
-612 ESKVLF
+612 EGKVLL
-618 FGSITNLLNEEY
+618 FGSITNLLNEDY